1 MNDDIYRKL
10 ARHLDDLP
18 AGFPPTEG
26 GVELRILRRLF
37 SPEEARLACHLTLI
51 PEEIPVIARRAKIPR
66 EEASQRLEEMAR
78 KGLIFN
84 MTSDGRPIRYMASQ
98 YVIGIWEYHVNDLS
112 SELIEDMNEYLPTL
126 IDTKVWRKAPQ
137 LRTIPVN
144 RSVEAKLEVLPFEK
158 AEELIDSQKKLLV
171 APCICRRERS
181 VMGEECDKP
190 EEACLIFG
198 KAAEYY
204 QRNGLGRLIEKQEAL
219 DILKQAD
226 EAGLV
231 LQPSNAQRAANICLC
246 CGCCCV
252 VLRTLKKYPQPAR
265 LVSSPF
271 YAVLNRDDCKGCGKC
286 IERCQMDAL
295 QMEGDK
301 ASLDADRCI
310 GCGLCVTTCPTG
322 SLTLE
327 RKPDSEQPK
336 VPRNLFEA
344 ATKLGRERGKL
355 GPFRT
360 AHMILKSKFDRLMA
374 LR

>member
-1 MNDDIYRKL
+1 
-10 ARHLDDLP
+10 
-18 AGFPPTEG
+18 
-26 GVELRILRRLF
+26 
-37 SPEEARLACHLTLI
+37 
-51 PEEIPVIARRAKIPR
+51 
-66 EEASQRLEEMAR
+66 
-78 KGLIFN
+78 
-84 MTSDGRPIRYMASQ
+84 MASQ

-112 SELIEDMNEYLPTL
+112 PELIKDMNEYMPTL
-126 IDTKVWRKAPQ
+126 IDTKVWQKAPQ

-144 RSVEAKLEVLPFEK
+144 RSIEAKLEILPFEK

-181 VMGEECDKP
+181 IMGEECDRP

-219 DILKQAD
+219 DILKKAD

-231 LQPSNAQRAANICLC
+231 LQPGNAQRAANICCC
-246 CGCCCV
+246 CGCCCA
-252 VLRTLKKYPQPAR
+252 VLRTLKEYPKPAG

-271 YAVLNRDDCKGCGKC
+271 YAALNRDDCEGCEKC

-295 QMEGDK
+295 RMEDDK

-322 SLTLE
+322 ALTLE
-327 RKPDSEQPK
+327 RKPDSEQPE

-344 ATKLGRERGKL
+344 ANQLGRERGKL

-360 AHMILKSKFDRLMA
+360 AHMRLKSKFDRLMA